1 MRNNYDRDAVR
12 GTVHMYQRDG
22 YSVEEIA
29 SLIDEDESTVRELL
43 AEKTK
48 TELRREA
55 AQKLRDEGLSD
66 VEISGKLSIPDGQVR
81 NLIGTN
87 PKDISSQ

>member
-1 MRNNYDRDAVR
+1 MKHNYDRNAVR
-12 GTVHMYQRDG
+12 ATVRQYKRDG

-29 SLIDEDESTVRELL
+29 SLIDEDEAFVRELL

-48 TELRREA
+48 TDQRREA
-55 AQKLRDEGLSD
+55 AQALRDQGLSD
-66 VEISGKLSIPDGQVR
+66 IEISGKIGIPDAQVR

-87 PKDISSQ
+87 PKDIPSR